1 MKRETGRRG
10 YLCCFFLHS
19 LQLQTRTHRFA
30 GARLKFN
37 RAAVAAPSVV
47 HQAWGLEVSSKLGRM
62 HAAETSQ
69 LPQGLP
75 APWLRAQVYL
85 L

>member
-1 MKRETGRRG
+1 MKRESGRRE
-10 YLCCFFLHS
+10 YLCCFFLHN
-19 LQLQTRTHRFA
+19 LQLQTRAHRFA

-37 RAAVAAPSVV
+37 REAVAARGVV
-47 HQAWGLEVSSKLGRM
+47 HQAWGLEVSSKLDHM

-69 LPQGLP
+69 FPQGLP
-75 APWLRAQVYL
+75 ALSLRAQVYL